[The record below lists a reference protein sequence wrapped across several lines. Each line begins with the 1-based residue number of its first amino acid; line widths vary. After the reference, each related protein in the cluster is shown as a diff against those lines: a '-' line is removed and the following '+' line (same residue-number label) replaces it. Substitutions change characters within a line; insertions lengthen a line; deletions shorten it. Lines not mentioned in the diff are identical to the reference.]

1 MCACGCKGS
10 GVTDMSVVVTDMS
23 VVVSDSTEDE
33 ASMASS
39 RKGTPPDEHPDM
51 PIGKGVNKR
60 IDPRTGKA
68 LPDITP
74 DSSIHGG
81 EDESELSDMPPYG
94 KEDGDHD
101 DGGAGGGG
109 IPQLHDLPDGG
120 RGGDGDVFKG
130 DSARGDK
137 VSDEDKANWMPL
149 SSRLEGVDSLNFR

>member
-10 GVTDMSVVVTDMS
+10 GVTDMSVVVTDMSVVVTDMSVVVTDMS

-101 DGGAGGGG
+101 DGGAGGDSSAARPTRWRQGRRWGRVQGG
-109 IPQLHDLPDGG
+109 FSQ
-120 RGGDGDVFKG
+120 R
-130 DSARGDK
+130 RQ
-137 VSDEDKANWMPL
+137 
-149 SSRLEGVDSLNFR
+149 GV